1 MINSTATIYTIK
13 TANDMLLFNSKSAL
27 HSYIINNC
35 NYIDLKAI
43 YVKQLKPLQ
52 DGRLIFDLVQTLEY
66 NNFHGTMQA
75 INRVIDKLAD
85 NLFDLE
91 ISKNIPAFMVEKARK
106 DLDEAFAKK
115 TAFINYCVNDLV
127 DIA

>member
-13 TANDMLLFNSKSAL
+13 TADDMLLFNSKQAVTNHL
-27 HSYIINNC
+27 IHEC

-43 YVKQLKPLQ
+43 YVKQLKPMQ

-66 NNFHGTMQA
+66 SNFNGTMKA
-75 INRVIDKLAD
+75 LNRVIDNLSD
-85 NLFDLE
+85 RLFDLE
-91 ISKNIPAFMVEKARK
+91 ISNAPAFVINQARK
-106 DLDEAFAKK
+106 ELDEAFDKK
-115 TAFINYCVNDLV
+115 RAFIQYCINDLV

>member
-13 TANDMLLFNSKSAL
+13 TADDMLLFNSKQAL
-27 HSYIINNC
+27 TNHLIHEC

-43 YVKQLKPLQ
+43 YVKQLKPMQ

-66 NNFHGTMQA
+66 SNFNGTMKA
-75 INRVIDKLAD
+75 LNRVIDNLAD
-85 NLFDLE
+85 RLFDLE
-91 ISKNIPAFMVEKARK
+91 ISNAPAFVINQARK
-106 DLDEAFAKK
+106 ELDEAYSKK
-115 TAFINYCVNDLV
+115 HSFIQYCVNDLV